1 MANLLDEKK
10 MYEMTLLAIKGAM
23 SEATPEQQQSYAAC
37 RQIIAEMID
46 KYGDY
51 ALVALQVATIEQ
63 HIKEG

>member
-1 MANLLDEKK
+1 
-10 MYEMTLLAIKGAM
+10 M

>member
-37 RQIIAEMID
+37 RQLIAEMID

-51 ALVALQVATIEQ
+51 ALVALQVVTIEQ